1 MAGGKQSPRQ
11 KMISL
16 MYLVFIAMLALNM
29 SKEVLNAFGLLNVS
43 LEDSNASATAK
54 NADAMAGLNVLA
66 SDQPVKYAPLKKQ
79 AEAVSSIS
87 TEYFNY
93 LDGLKVAMKETV
105 EDPTDYQVMDKGD
118 FLDERFF
125 QGDNLSAEGEEF
137 VNKME
142 SYRKG
147 MISVI
152 GSESST
158 AKQLE
163 KDFTP
168 DPVMNRDD
176 IEVDYMDYNY
186 KGYPLIASIAK
197 ITLLQSEVKNIQSDV
212 LGNLLSGTLK
222 SEVSMTNYTTLMETP
237 KSAYYNGE
245 TFDGNIVL
253 GRKDATLQPKRVELK
268 LDGRVLKAGEYEVK
282 EGRVILKVG
291 AGSPGDHKIT
301 GNLVFDQDGEELL
314 VPVTQSFATIPKPDA
329 ATIAADKMN
338 VVYIGVDNPMTIS
351 FAGIS
356 GNNVNATAPGLSKV
370 SGDSYVMKP
379 RGGKEVT
386 INVTGKLPDGT
397 SVSDNAT
404 FRIKSL
410 PRPTGMISGQYEN
423 VKKTRSSLGIS
434 TISAEFLDFDFKL
447 TPQVK
452 SFLFQV
458 PGKPSITVTGNKL
471 DARAKSLLSQARR
484 GDLVQIANIQAVVPG
499 VNVKSVSAVIIE
511 ITD

>member
-43 LEDSNASATAK
+43 LEEGNTSATLK
-54 NADAMAGLNVLA
+54 NADAMAGLNLLA

-79 AEAVSSIS
+79 AEEVNNASND
-87 TEYFNY
+87 YFNY
-93 LDGLKVAMKETV
+93 LNGIKEGMKASV
-105 EDPTDYQVMDKGD
+105 EDDTDYQVMDKGD
-118 FLDERFF
+118 FLDELFF
-125 QGDNLSAEGEEF
+125 KGDNLSPEGEKF
-137 VNKME
+137 ISNMNT
-142 SYRKG
+142 YRDE
-147 MISVI
+147 MISIV
-152 GSESST
+152 GATST
-158 AKQLE
+158 SANQLN

-168 DPVMNRDD
+168 DPVENRDD
-176 IEVDYMDYNY
+176 IDVPYMDYNF

-197 ITLLQSEVKNIQSDV
+197 ITLLQSEVKSVQSDV

-245 TFDGNIVL
+245 MFDGNIVL
-253 GRKDATLQPKRVELK
+253 GRKDATLQPKRVELS
-268 LDGRVLKAGEYEVK
+268 LDGRKLTAGEYEVK
-282 EGRVILKVG
+282 EGRVLLKVS

-301 GNLVFDQDGEELL
+301 GNLIFDQDGKELE
-314 VPVTQSFATIPKPDA
+314 VKVEQSFATIPKPDA

-370 SGDSYVMKP
+370 TGDSYIMKP
-379 RGGKEVT
+379 RGGKEVK

-410 PRPTGMISGQYEN
+410 PRPTGMVSGQYEN

-471 DARAKSLLSQARR
+471 NDQAKSLLSQARR

-511 ITD
+511 LTD